1 MSKAQSQHHNIMP
14 VTMADLPAPITA
26 DFRELLIGH
35 STWDSYSQIVRLFK
49 HFSFNLMQPGVAA
62 QRLSYS
68 SYPGEVFSDDD
79 L

>member
-1 MSKAQSQHHNIMP
+1 MCHAP
-14 VTMADLPAPITA
+14 PTADLG
-26 DFRELLIGH
+26 ELLIGH

-49 HFSFNLMQPGVAA
+49 HFHFNLTQPGVAA
-62 QRLSYS
+62 QQLSYS